1 MTMEANYNNGI
12 GFLGLLGII
21 FIVLKLTHFINWSW
35 WAVLL
40 PIYGGFALVAIII
53 LGALTIWVACTL
65 RRPRNK

>member
-1 MTMEANYNNGI
+1 MEANYNNGI

-40 PIYGGFALVAIII
+40 PIYGGFTLVAIIT
-53 LGALTIWVACTL
+53 LAAATIWWVGTL
-65 RRPRNK
+65 IRRRNK